1 MENKLSVGAI
11 RVLGCLIEKE
21 TSTPEYYP
29 LTLNALKSACNQK
42 SNRSPVV
49 QFSETDVIRAFDEL
63 THERIV
69 GHATG
74 RGSRVLKYRHA
85 LREAWELSPAE
96 CAALA
101 CLALRGPQT
110 VGEVKGRTSRMY
122 PFEDLDETQQTL
134 VGLTEREDPLVIL
147 LARQPGQKES
157 RYAHLLAGEADS
169 EAVGQDFSVPTG
181 TAADTTESTRSG
193 SLYQAVE
200 DLRADLDQLRKEFD
214 AFRTQ
219 FE

>member
-1 MENKLSVGAI
+1 MLKPLSLEAI

-49 QFSETDVIRAFDEL
+49 QYSETDVITALDEL

-74 RGSRVLKYRHA
+74 SGSRVLKYRHA
-85 LREAWELSPAE
+85 LREAWELSGAE

-122 PFEDLDETQQTL
+122 PFEDLAETQQTL

-157 RYAHLLAGEADS
+157 RYVHLLAGEADS
-169 EAVGQDFSVPTG
+169 EAVGQDIGVPTG
-181 TAADTTESTRSG
+181 LAAARAESTRDA
-193 SLYQAVE
+193 SLHQSVE
-200 DLRADLDQLRKEFD
+200 SLRADLDQLRKEFD

>member
-1 MENKLSVGAI
+1 MLKPLSLEAI

-49 QFSETDVIRAFDEL
+49 QYSETDVITALDEL

-74 RGSRVLKYRHA
+74 SGSRVLKYRHA
-85 LREAWELSPAE
+85 LREAWELSGAE

-122 PFEDLDETQQTL
+122 PFEDLAETQQTL

-169 EAVGQDFSVPTG
+169 EAVGQDIGVPTG
-181 TAADTTESTRSG
+181 AAADTTEGTRDG
-193 SLYQAVE
+193 SLHQSVE
-200 DLRADLDQLRKEFD
+200 SLRADLDQLRKEFD